1 MLFTLLAD
9 RHADLF
15 AHAREDVDREVP
27 YRFTANEV
35 LALMC
40 FFTSLNQRVFLMH
53 GLPSNIMTA
62 LAAMYSRMKN
72 KRGVRGTFVD
82 SFLPALLASTLDE
95 VQAEPWNGDGVA
107 FLKDKGIKSLDAFLD
122 YDLRGTQGPLL
133 AFTAFLQSIRIDPK
147 YIRRFTSAKRVRDF
161 LSLWLDKYGHNSI
174 GRMGHVCIC
183 MENIS
188 ILAAKSIEWV
198 RPGAGHIEL
207 STRFVDMN
215 GAEFYDIA
223 AELEILGAKPKE
235 AREFMARCFDRY
247 AFLSGGDA
255 FNGPLPTFYRDRYS
269 RFYEADASGLTT
281 GIIGETC
288 DVLGNLLPAATRTSV
303 CTAVSGEALS
313 SVLRHLLL
321 DGTPENAAIVKAIIR
336 EAGKIGADQYCRH
349 YEPTPM
355 NRRGWAYLS
364 HNRDQYPGEPT
375 LFSHPPTVAGYES
388 ILTAFGLKDGFE
400 GAGTMADIAAIL
412 FAEGRTDHDK
422 LPGEFEDALVSF
434 CGCMS
439 FRGWR
444 DLQRQGLSSHRRT
457 LLTPRYGFYE
467 YDKPHPDAL
476 REAFNATDREGTD
489 VWNAL
494 DTIPPFMRQYFL
506 PLGFKVG
513 YTFGCNLRQ
522 FEFCS
527 WQRTDWSVN
536 HEVRKEFM
544 VMEREF
550 RRLAHW
556 WPEFSRADLEPAFV
570 FARGAKPLA
579 LSAAV

>member
-1 MLFTLLAD
+1 MPFTLPAD
-9 RHADLF
+9 RQADLF
-15 AHAREDVDREVP
+15 AHAREDVDRETP

-40 FFTSLNQRVFLMH
+40 FFTNLNHRVFLMH

-107 FLKDKGIKSLDAFLD
+107 FLKDKNIKSLEAFLAH
-122 YDLRGTQGPLL
+122 DLNGAQGPLF

-147 YIRRFTSAKRVRDF
+147 YIRKFTSAKRVRDF
-161 LSLWLDKYGHNSI
+161 LMLWLDKYGHNSI

-183 MENIS
+183 MENVS
-188 ILAAKSIEWV
+188 ILAAKSVEWV

-215 GAEFYDIA
+215 GADFYDIA
-223 AELEILGAKPKE
+223 AELEILGANPKE

-255 FNGPLPTFYRDRYS
+255 FNGPLPTFYRDRYE
-269 RFYEADASGLTT
+269 RFYAQDPGGLTT

-321 DGTPENAAIVKAIIR
+321 DGTPENRAIADAIVR
-336 EAGKIGADQYCRH
+336 EAAKIGADQYCRH

-355 NRRGWAYLS
+355 DRIGWAYLT
-364 HNRDQYPGEPT
+364 HDRDEYPTEPSM
-375 LFSHPPTVAGYES
+375 FSEVPTVGGYPS
-388 ILTAFGLKDGFE
+388 IRAAFGIKAGFE
-400 GAGTMADIAAIL
+400 GASTMADIAAIL

-422 LPGEFEDALVSF
+422 LPREFEHALASF

-444 DLQRQGLSSHRRT
+444 DLQR
-457 LLTPRYGFYE
+457 
-467 YDKPHPDAL
+467 
-476 REAFNATDREGTD
+476 
-489 VWNAL
+489 
-494 DTIPPFMRQYFL
+494 
-506 PLGFKVG
+506 
-513 YTFGCNLRQ
+513 
-522 FEFCS
+522 
-527 WQRTDWSVN
+527 
-536 HEVRKEFM
+536 
-544 VMEREF
+544 
-550 RRLAHW
+550 
-556 WPEFSRADLEPAFV
+556 
-570 FARGAKPLA
+570 
-579 LSAAV
+579 